1 MVQGALLSL
10 EVLKQSYKFANLHK
24 VNFAACFIMYSSIE
38 GGAKSYCNI
47 TSLTLWS
54 PAKILLADFN
64 LAVSI
69 PTAKLPNLIPVKFSG
84 CTVFVFSQELF
95 MFAMYDLT

>member
-24 VNFAACFIMYSSIE
+24 VNFAACFIMYSGIE
-38 GGAKSYCNI
+38 GRAKSYCII

-54 PAKILLADFN
+54 PAKILLAD
-64 LAVSI
+64 LTWRYQSQ
-69 PTAKLPNLIPVKFSG
+69 PPNCQI
-84 CTVFVFSQELF
+84 
-95 MFAMYDLT
+95 

>member
-1 MVQGALLSL
+1 MVQEALLSL

-24 VNFAACFIMYSSIE
+24 VNYYVQRHRGWGQELLHYYIINVVVTS
-38 GGAKSYCNI
+38 KNI
-47 TSLTLWS
+47 
-54 PAKILLADFN
+54 IGRFN

-95 MFAMYDLT
+95 MFAMHDLT

>member
-1 MVQGALLSL
+1 MVQEALLSL

-24 VNFAACFIMYSSIE
+24 VNFAACFIMYSWHRGWGQELLHYYII
-38 GGAKSYCNI
+38 NI
-47 TSLTLWS
+47 VVIS
-54 PAKILLADFN
+54 KNIIGRFN

-95 MFAMYDLT
+95 MFAMHDLT